1 MKHDAGAATSPL
13 IDIHR
18 SIAAATSNGF
28 DFRNLWLIVVM
39 VKLVNDF
46 LNVIFEFRIS
56 ERRGG

>member
-1 MKHDAGAATSPL
+1 MEHDAGAATSLL
-13 IDIHR
+13 INIYR

-28 DFRNLWLIVVM
+28 DFHNIWPVVVM